1 MLAFIFCLG
10 CSMSQ
15 QRKPSKQNL
24 SPKLSKQLKHIPA
37 KKAKP
42 KSKTAAVSLPI
53 RIDAK
58 AQKQYKST
66 IELIKR
72 KLSNEPRSAIPKD
85 LKPMLAS
92 VTEQPFNSEEWQ
104 FEIKWDGYRALAYLN
119 NGKVQL
125 RSRNNLSFDQKY
137 VAVFEALKQWPI
149 NAVIDGE
156 IIVLNEDGKADF
168 KSLQD
173 WQLAP
178 TGHLVYYIF
187 DIIWLDGI
195 SLVNLPLT
203 ERQNILKQITPD
215 SNIIRYSDSIDDYG
229 IDFYNIAKEN
239 SLEGIIAKRKDS
251 LYQPGYRTKN
261 WLKIKIEQRH
271 EAVICGY
278 TRNKDTDRLFS
289 SLLLANYANE
299 QLHYIGQVGTGF
311 TEAMQQDIMRKMKPL
326 VTKAAPVDNVPK
338 LGKETVWIKPVL
350 VCEVKYTEL
359 TPEGVMRH
367 PSFQGLREDKTILDI
382 NNEVTDHEENSALTN
397 QSKPKAK
404 KQEKQKSS
412 SDLVD
417 IAKEQALVTIG
428 DHELKLTNLKKIFW
442 IKENIKKGDLLNY
455 YYKML
460 PYIMPYVKDRPQSLN
475 RFPNGIT
482 GESFYQKNM
491 AGKVDKWIKTFRRVS
506 ESSNEA
512 KDFMICSD
520 EASLIYMIN
529 LGCIE
534 LNPWHS
540 RVQAPNYPDWS
551 VIDLDPGDISFDKV
565 IETAIVI
572 KKVLDTL
579 QVPSFPKTSG
589 STGIHIYVPLGA
601 KYNYEQSK
609 QFAELVANLAHEE
622 LPGFTSLVRNP
633 QKRKDKIYID
643 YLQNRPI
650 QTICSPYSVRP
661 KPGATVS
668 APLHWSEIKKGLS
681 IQQFTMRNIFDRVQ
695 HEGDLFNGILDSGI
709 DLNKILKALSG
720 FVHT

>member
-1 MLAFIFCLG
+1 
-10 CSMSQ
+10 MSQ
-15 QRKPSKQNL
+15 QQQPSKPNL
-24 SPKLSKQLKHIPA
+24 SPKLSKQLKQLPA

-42 KSKTAAVSLPI
+42 KSKKGSVAPAI
-53 RIDAK
+53 KIDAK
-58 AQKQYKST
+58 TQKQYKSV

-72 KLSNEPRSAIPKD
+72 KLDGEPKAPIPKD

-92 VTEQPFNSEEWQ
+92 ITDEPFNSDDWQ
-104 FEIKWDGYRALAYLN
+104 FEIKWDGYRSLSYLQ

-137 VAVFEALKQWPI
+137 IPVYEALKEWPI
-149 NAVIDGE
+149 NAVVDGE
-156 IIVLNEDGKADF
+156 IIILNEDGKADF
-168 KSLQD
+168 KALQD
-173 WQLAP
+173 WQLAKK
-178 TGHLVYYIF
+178 GELVYYVF
-187 DIIWLDGI
+187 DILWLDGI
-195 SLVNLPLT
+195 SLMNLPLT
-203 ERQNILKQITPD
+203 ERQNILKQLTPE

-229 IDFYNIAKEN
+229 IDFYNIAKDN

-251 LYQPGYRTKN
+251 VYQPDYRTKS

-278 TRNKDTDRLFS
+278 TRNKDSDRLFS
-289 SLLLANYANE
+289 SLLLGRYENE
-299 QLHYIGQVGTGF
+299 ELHYIGQVGTGF
-311 TEAMQQDIMRKMKPL
+311 NSVMQTDIMKKMKP
-326 VTKAAPVDNVPK
+326 VITKTASFNEIPK
-338 LGKETVWIKPVL
+338 LGKDIVWVKPSL

-382 NNEVTDHEENSALTN
+382 NNEGPDLEERKIKKEKPKKEKQRNPLSKELVDTSKEQEIVTINDHE
-397 QSKPKAK
+397 
-404 KQEKQKSS
+404 
-412 SDLVD
+412 
-417 IAKEQALVTIG
+417 I
-428 DHELKLTNLKKIFW
+428 KLTNLKKIFW
-442 IKENIKKGDLLNY
+442 IKEGIKKGDLLNY
-455 YYKML
+455 YYRMA
-460 PYIMPYVKDRPQSLN
+460 PYIMPYMKDRPQSLN
-475 RFPNGIT
+475 RFPNGIH
-482 GESFYQKNM
+482 GDSFYQKNM
-491 AGKVDKWIKTFRRVS
+491 AGKVEKWIKTFRRFS
-506 ESSNEA
+506 ESTNED

-520 EASLIYMIN
+520 EASLIYMVN

-540 RVQAPNYPDWS
+540 RIQTPNYPDWS
-551 VIDLDPGDISFDKV
+551 VIDLDPGKISFDKV

-609 QFAELVANLAHEE
+609 QFAELIANLAHEE
-622 LPGFTSLVRNP
+622 LPVFTSLVRNP
-633 QKRKDKIYID
+633 EKRKDKIYID

-668 APLHWSEIKKGLS
+668 APLHWSEIKKGLDMY
-681 IQQFTMRNIFDRVQ
+681 QFTIHSIYDRVQ
-695 HEGDLFNGILDSGI
+695 QEGDLFGGILEKSI
-709 DLNKILKALSG
+709 DLNKVLKALSG
-720 FVHT
+720 LVHT

>member
-10 CSMSQ
+10 LSMSQ
-15 QRKPSKQNL
+15 QQKPSKQNL
-24 SPKLSKQLKHIPA
+24 SPKLSKQLKHTPA
-37 KKAKP
+37 KKAEP
-42 KSKTAAVSLPI
+42 KKQKNAIATVI
-53 RIDAK
+53 KIDAK
-58 AQKQYKST
+58 TQKQYKSVV
-66 IELIKR
+66 ELIKR
-72 KLSNEPRSAIPKD
+72 KFTGEPKTSIPKD

-92 VTEQPFNSEEWQ
+92 ITDEPFNSEEWE
-104 FEIKWDGYRALAYLN
+104 FEIKWDGYRALSYLN

-137 VAVFEALKQWPI
+137 IPVYEALKAWPV

-156 IIVLNEDGKADF
+156 VIVLNEEGKADF
-168 KSLQD
+168 KALQD

-178 TGHLVYYIF
+178 YGELVYYVF
-187 DIIWLDGI
+187 DILWLDGI
-195 SLVNLPLT
+195 SLMNLPLV
-203 ERQNILKQITPD
+203 ERQNILKQITPE

-239 SLEGIIAKRKDS
+239 GLEGIIAKRKDS
-251 LYQPGYRTKN
+251 LYQPGTRTRS
-261 WLKIKIEQRH
+261 WLKIKVEQRH

-278 TRNKDTDRLFS
+278 TKNKDTDRLFS
-289 SLLLANYANE
+289 SLLLGRYDNNKF
-299 QLHYIGQVGTGF
+299 QYIGQVGTGF
-311 TEAMQQDIMRKMKPL
+311 NEAMQQEIMKKMKPL
-326 VTKAAPVDNVPK
+326 VTRNVPFDETPQ
-338 LGKETVWIKPVL
+338 LGKETVWVKPKL
-350 VCEVKYTEL
+350 ICEVKYTEL

-367 PSFQGLREDKTILDI
+367 PSFQGLREDKTISDI
-382 NNEVTDHEENSALTN
+382 NNEIPDLEE
-397 QSKPKAK
+397 SKPKTK
-404 KQEKQKSS
+404 KQKQEKQPGELADTS
-412 SDLVD
+412 
-417 IAKEQALVTIG
+417 KEQAIVTIN

-442 IKENIKKGDLLNY
+442 IKEGIKKGDLLNY

-460 PYIMPYVKDRPQSLN
+460 PYIMPYMKDRPQSLN
-475 RFPNGIT
+475 RFPNGIN

-506 ESSNEA
+506 ESSNES
-512 KDFMICSD
+512 KDFMICSN

-540 RVQAPNYPDWS
+540 RVQTPNYPDWS
-551 VIDLDPGDISFDKV
+551 VIDLDPGKISFDKV
-565 IETAIVI
+565 IETAIVV

-609 QFAELVANLAHEE
+609 QFAELVANLTHEE

-633 QKRKDKIYID
+633 EKRKDKIYID

-661 KPGATVS
+661 KAGATVS
-668 APLHWSEIKKGLS
+668 APLHWNEIKKGLS
-681 IQQFTMRNIFDRVQ
+681 MQQFTLHSIYDRVQ
-695 HEGDLFNGILDSGI
+695 QEGDLFEGILDKGI
-709 DLNKILKALSG
+709 DLNKVLKALSG

>member
-1 MLAFIFCLG
+1 
-10 CSMSQ
+10 MSPHQ
-15 QRKPSKQNL
+15 KPSKQNL
-24 SPKLSKQLKHIPA
+24 SPKLSKQLKHLPA

-42 KSKTAAVSLPI
+42 KSKKVAALPLI
-53 RIDAK
+53 KIDAK

-72 KLSNEPRSAIPKD
+72 NLGGEPKSAIPKD

-92 VTEQPFNSEEWQ
+92 ITEEPFNSEGWQ

-125 RSRNNLSFDQKY
+125 RSRNNLSFNEKFIPVY
-137 VAVFEALKQWPI
+137 EALKEWPI

-156 IIVLNEDGKADF
+156 VIVLNEEGKADF
-168 KSLQD
+168 KALQD
-173 WQLAP
+173 WQLIP
-178 TGHLVYYIF
+178 VGELVYYIF
-187 DIIWLDGI
+187 DILWLDGI
-195 SLVNLPLT
+195 SLMNLPLT
-203 ERQNILKQITPD
+203 ERQNILRQITPG

-239 SLEGIIAKRKDS
+239 GLEGIIAKRKDS
-251 LYQPGYRTKN
+251 LYQAGNRTRS
-261 WLKIKIEQRH
+261 WLKIKVEQRH

-278 TRNKDTDRLFS
+278 TKNKDTDRQFS
-289 SLLLANYANE
+289 SLVLGRYENE
-299 QLHYIGQVGTGF
+299 QFQFIGQVGTGF
-311 TEAMQQDIMRKMKPL
+311 TEAMQQIIMKKIKPL
-326 VTKAAPVDNVPK
+326 ITKTAPFDTIPK
-338 LGKETVWIKPVL
+338 LGKETVWVKPSL

-359 TPEGVMRH
+359 TSEGVMRH
-367 PSFQGLREDKTILDI
+367 PVFQGLREDKTILDI
-382 NNEVTDHEENSALTN
+382 HNETPDHEEVKLKTDSAKT
-397 QSKPKAK
+397 K
-404 KQEKQKSS
+404 KDNKQQKRI
-412 SDLVD
+412 DGLVD
-417 IAKEQALVTIG
+417 ISKEQAFVTIN

-442 IKENIKKGDLLNY
+442 IKEDIRKGDLLNY

-460 PYIMPYVKDRPQSLN
+460 PFIMPYMKDRPQSLN
-475 RFPNGIT
+475 RFPNGIN

-491 AGKVDKWIKTFRRVS
+491 TGKVEKWIKTFRRVS

-512 KDFMICSD
+512 KDFMICTD

-540 RVQAPNYPDWS
+540 RVQSPNYPDWS
-551 VIDLDPGDISFDKV
+551 VIDLDPGKISFDKV

-633 QKRKDKIYID
+633 EKRKDKIYID

-668 APLHWSEIKKGLS
+668 APLHWSEIKKGLRM
-681 IQQFTMRNIFDRVQ
+681 QQFTMHTIHDRIAR
-695 HEGDLFNGILDSGI
+695 EGDLFEGILDKSI
-709 DLNKILKALSG
+709 DLNKVLKALSG

>member
-1 MLAFIFCLG
+1 
-10 CSMSQ
+10 MSQ

-475 RFPNGIT
+475 RFPNGIA

-551 VIDLDPGDISFDKV
+551 VIDLDPGDISFEKV

-681 IQQFTMRNIFDRVQ
+681 IQQFTMTNIFDRVQ